1 MTNNP
6 LAMPK
11 SIDDSRLLF
20 DEMLVVTDALRKWS
34 NPHGLSWFDMPSDP
48 GKAVFAVI
56 CKCNGNPLHTDEL
69 IKQALIVVELNRLNT
84 NAVEL
89 ERYVKDR
96 QVEFKSEGAQT
107 DAVVAT
113 CAARIRQAAHTCN
126 TEQGEDQA
134 LRDVTANPT
143 PKTREAY
150 ADAIRATNAAHN
162 EAPSRRRSTAD
173 ILKTVRQ
180 RQLDS
185 QGKSAVGIE
194 TPLFHQ
200 LSHSL
205 CGWRGL
211 ILLAAMPGI
220 GKTTLAT
227 AAAIDA
233 VESNEDTCAVFV
245 SFEMPTETLV
255 ERTRS
260 QMSGIGQRTLRLG
273 DNVCFPN
280 GRVHLSAD
288 ESTVELGMRL
298 DDEQMS
304 RLHQADGRLLALD
317 GRLVFVGKSDIGTLG
332 GRSNDMRGCLAK
344 IERLVVETKQRS
356 GASRSFVVLDHFGAI
371 PVDSPDGRLW
381 PNDTERAR
389 YLLGGLI
396 TLRDRLGEDNPI
408 VVVAQCRKAD
418 NNKEKP
424 GIESVM
430 GTADSGYA
438 ADAVILFRREKEDDA
453 NRKPTDPVDIIA
465 NIEKGR
471 DMMLRGEIRLQL
483 DPMTSRIKEVDA

>member
-1 MTNNP
+1 
-6 LAMPK
+6 MPK
-11 SIDDSRLLF
+11 SIDDSRLQIF
-20 DEMLVVTDALRKWS
+20 EFMVMADVLRRWS
-34 NPHGLSWFDMPSDP
+34 NPHGLSPADMLNDEP
-48 GKAVFAVI
+48 KAILAVI
-56 CKCNGNPLHTDEL
+56 QPNEPLHDDEL
-69 IKQALIVVELNRLNT
+69 FKRANEVAYDLGYNTTPASMAQYVSDRRLG
-84 NAVEL
+84 L
-89 ERYVKDR
+89 
-96 QVEFKSEGAQT
+96 QVNGAES
-107 DAVVAT
+107 DAAIAT
-113 CAARIRQAAHTCN
+113 CAAILRQVAHIHN
-126 TEQGEDQA
+126 AEEVEAQA
-134 LRDVTANPT
+134 RRDVNADPT
-143 PKTREAY
+143 PKAREAY
-150 ADAIRATNAAHN
+150 AEALRATNAAHN

-194 TPLFHQ
+194 TPLFPQ
-200 LSHSL
+200 LSSAL

-227 AAAIDA
+227 AAAINA
-233 VESNEDTCAVFV
+233 VEKNDDTCAVFV

-255 ERTRS
+255 ERTLS

-273 DNVCFPN
+273 DNVRFAN
-280 GRVHLSAD
+280 GRGHLSAD

-344 IERLVVETKQRS
+344 IERLVVETKRSS

-371 PVDSPDGRLW
+371 PVELPEGRPW

-408 VVVAQCRKAD
+408 VVVTQSRKAD
-418 NNKEKP
+418 YKNP
-424 GIESVM
+424 GIESVL

-438 ADAVILFRREKEDDA
+438 ADAVIVFRRENEDDDA

-465 NIEKGR
+465 TIEKGR
-471 DMMLRGEIRLQL
+471 DMMLRRKIRLQL
-483 DPMTSRIKEVDA
+483 DPKTSLIEEVVV

>member
-1 MTNNP
+1 
-6 LAMPK
+6 MPK

-20 DEMLVVTDALRKWS
+20 DEQVVMTDALHRWS
-34 NPHGLSWFDMPSDP
+34 NPHGLSPLDMPTDEA
-48 GKAVFAVI
+48 KAILAVI
-56 CKCNGNPLHTDEL
+56 RDGNPLHIDEL
-69 IKQALIVVELNRLNT
+69 IKQALRAVVGLNT

-89 ERYVKDR
+89 EHYVKDR
-96 QVEFKSEGAQT
+96 QVEWKSEGAQT

-113 CAARIRQAAHTCN
+113 CAARIRQAAHSRKA
-126 TEQGEDQA
+126 EQVEEQA
-134 LRDVTANPT
+134 LRAVTDDPT
-143 PKTREAY
+143 EKTREAY
-150 ADAIRATNAAHN
+150 ADAIRATDAARN
-162 EAPSRRRSTAD
+162 EAPSRRRSLAD
-173 ILKTVRQ
+173 IVKTVRQ

-194 TPLFHQ
+194 TPLFPQ
-200 LSHSL
+200 LSFAL

-227 AAAIDA
+227 AAAINA
-233 VESNEDTCAVFV
+233 VEKNDDTCAVFV
-245 SFEMPTETLV
+245 SFEMPPETLV
-255 ERTRS
+255 ERTLS

-273 DNVCFPN
+273 DNVRFPD
-280 GRVHLSAD
+280 GVWRTTAD
-288 ESTVELGMRL
+288 DASIEKSMSLN
-298 DDEQMS
+298 DEQMF
-304 RLHQADGRLLALD
+304 RLGQADSRLLALD
-317 GRLVFVGKSDIGTLG
+317 RRLVFVGKSDIGTLG

-371 PVDSPDGRLW
+371 PVDSPDGRPW

-396 TLRDRLGEDNPI
+396 TLRDRLGEANPI

-418 NNKEKP
+418 NNKDKP

-438 ADAVILFRREKEDDA
+438 ADAVILFRRAKEDDA
-453 NRKPTDPVDIIA
+453 NRNTTDPVDIVA

-471 DMMLRGEIRLQL
+471 DMMLRGEIRLKL
-483 DPMTSRIKEVDA
+483 HPTTSLIEEVKVV

>member
-11 SIDDSRLLF
+11 SIDDSRLF
-20 DEMLVVTDALRKWS
+20 IDEQVVVADALRKRS
-34 NPHGLSWFDMPSDP
+34 NPHGLSTADMPSEEA
-48 GKAVFAVI
+48 KAILAVI
-56 CKCNGNPLHTDEL
+56 RPNEPLHDDEL
-69 IKQALIVVELNRLNT
+69 IRLATVVASDLKYSA
-84 NAVEL
+84 NAASIAE
-89 ERYVKDR
+89 YVRFIRDGL
-96 QVEFKSEGAQT
+96 QVNGEET

-113 CAARIRQAAHTCN
+113 CAAKIRQVAHSRKA
-126 TEQGEDQA
+126 ESDEAKA
-134 LRDVTANPT
+134 LREGIADPT

-173 ILKTVRQ
+173 ILKTVKQ

-185 QGKSAVGIE
+185 QGMSAVGIE
-194 TPLFHQ
+194 TPLFPK
-200 LSHSL
+200 LSFAL

-227 AAAIDA
+227 AAAINA
-233 VESNEDTCAVFV
+233 VEKNDDTCAVFV

-273 DNVCFPN
+273 DNVRYPN
-280 GRVHLSAD
+280 GRRHLSAD
-288 ESTVELGMRL
+288 GASMEKGMRL
-298 DDEQMS
+298 NDEQMS
-304 RLHQADGRLLALD
+304 CLHQADGRLLALD

-344 IERLVVETKQRS
+344 IERLVVETKRSS

-396 TLRDRLGEDNPI
+396 TLRDRLGENNPI

-471 DMMLRGEIRLQL
+471 DMMLRGEIRLKL
-483 DPMTSRIKEVDA
+483 DPTTSLIEEVVV

>member
-11 SIDDSRLLF
+11 SIDDSRLQVF
-20 DEMLVVTDALRKWS
+20 EFMVMADVLRRWS
-34 NPHGLSWFDMPSDP
+34 NPHGLSPADMLNDEP
-48 GKAVFAVI
+48 KAILAVI
-56 CKCNGNPLHTDEL
+56 QPNEPLHDDEL
-69 IKQALIVVELNRLNT
+69 FKRANEVAYDLGYNTTPASMAQYVSDRRLG
-84 NAVEL
+84 L
-89 ERYVKDR
+89 
-96 QVEFKSEGAQT
+96 QVNGAES
-107 DAVVAT
+107 DAAIAT
-113 CAARIRQAAHTCN
+113 CAAILRQVAHIHN
-126 TEQGEDQA
+126 AEEVEAQA
-134 LRDVTANPT
+134 RRDVNADPT
-143 PKTREAY
+143 PKAREAY

-173 ILKTVRQ
+173 ILKTVKQ

-185 QGKSAVGIE
+185 QGMSAVGIE
-194 TPLFHQ
+194 TPLFPK
-200 LSHSL
+200 LSFAL

-227 AAAIDA
+227 AAAINA
-233 VESNEDTCAVFV
+233 VEKNDDTCAVFV

-273 DNVCFPN
+273 DNVRYPT
-280 GRVHLSAD
+280 GRGHLSAD
-288 ESTVELGMRL
+288 GASMEKGMRL
-298 DDEQMS
+298 NDEQMS
-304 RLHQADGRLLALD
+304 CLHQADGRLLALD

-344 IERLVVETKQRS
+344 IERLVVETKRSS

-396 TLRDRLGEDNPI
+396 TLRDRLGENNPI

-471 DMMLRGEIRLQL
+471 DMMLRGEIRLKL
-483 DPMTSRIKEVDA
+483 DPTTSLIEEVVV

>member
-1 MTNNP
+1 
-6 LAMPK
+6 MPK

-20 DEMLVVTDALRKWS
+20 DEMLVMTDALRKWS

-48 GKAVFAVI
+48 GKAILAVI
-56 CKCNGNPLHTDEL
+56 CRFNGNPLHTDEL
-69 IKQALIVVELNRLNT
+69 IKQALNNVVGLNT
-84 NAVEL
+84 TAVEL

-96 QVEFKSEGAQT
+96 QVEYKSEGAQT

-113 CAARIRQAAHTCN
+113 CAARIRQAAHTCS
-126 TEQGEDQA
+126 TEQVEDQT
-134 LRDVTANPT
+134 LRDVIADPT

-150 ADAIRATNAAHN
+150 ADAIRATNAAHT
-162 EAPSRRRSTAD
+162 EAPSRRRSLAD
-173 ILKTVRQ
+173 IVKTVRQ

-185 QGKSAVGIE
+185 QGKSAIGIE
-194 TPLFHQ
+194 TPLFPQ
-200 LSHSL
+200 LSSAL

-227 AAAIDA
+227 AAAINA
-233 VESNEDTCAVFV
+233 VEKNDDTCAVFV

-255 ERTRS
+255 ERTLS

-273 DNVCFPN
+273 DNVRFAN
-280 GRVHLSAD
+280 GRGHLSAD

-344 IERLVVETKQRS
+344 IERLVVETKRSS

-371 PVDSPDGRLW
+371 PVELPEGRPW

-408 VVVAQCRKAD
+408 VVVTQSRKAD
-418 NNKEKP
+418 YKNP
-424 GIESVM
+424 GIESVL

-438 ADAVILFRREKEDDA
+438 ADAVIVFRRENEDDDA

-465 NIEKGR
+465 TIEKGR
-471 DMMLRGEIRLQL
+471 DMMLRRKIRLQL
-483 DPMTSRIKEVDA
+483 DPKTSLIEEVVV

>member
-1 MTNNP
+1 MTHNP
-6 LAMPK
+6 FAMAK

-20 DEMLVVTDALRKWS
+20 DEMLVMTDVLRKWS
-34 NPHGLSWFDMPSDP
+34 NPHGLSWFDMPTDEA
-48 GKAVFAVI
+48 KAILSVI
-56 CKCNGNPLHTDEL
+56 RDGNPLHTDEL
-69 IKQALIVVELNRLNT
+69 IEQALKVVGLNT

-96 QVEFKSEGAQT
+96 QVEWKSEGAQT

-113 CAARIRQAAHTCN
+113 CAARIRQAAYIRN
-126 TEQGEDQA
+126 TEQGEEQA
-134 LRDVTANPT
+134 IRDMTADVT

-173 ILKTVRQ
+173 ILKTVKQ

-185 QGKSAVGIE
+185 QGMSAVGIE
-194 TPLFHQ
+194 TPLFPK
-200 LSHSL
+200 LSFAL

-227 AAAIDA
+227 AAAINA
-233 VESNEDTCAVFV
+233 VEKNDDTCAVFV

-273 DNVCFPN
+273 DNVRFPN
-280 GRVHLSAD
+280 GRGHLSAD
-288 ESTVELGMRL
+288 ESTVEVGMRL

-344 IERLVVETKQRS
+344 IERLVVETKRSS

-371 PVDSPDGRLW
+371 PVDSPDGRPW

-408 VVVAQCRKAD
+408 VVVAQSRKND
-418 NNKEKP
+418 YDKP
-424 GIESVM
+424 GIASVI

-438 ADAVILFRREKEDDA
+438 ADAVIVFRREDEEDDA
-453 NRKPTDPVDIIA
+453 KGKSKRKPTDPVDIVA
-465 NIEKGR
+465 TIEKGR
-471 DMMLRGEIRLQL
+471 DMVHRGEIRLQL
-483 DPMTSRIKEVDA
+483 DPTTSRIKEVDA